1 MRASRIRSLQKRR
14 ILQLAPDASGTSHLP
29 LANFD
34 MPFFQPALYESRPNT
49 QNQSPAYS
57 RFFHS
62 FALTYRHLQTLAPV
76 VSSTALTRARRC
88 PPLTAPSPRRLQR
101 ITFHLPIYLPVPRTS
116 EPAMA
121 DNNDQLEQASQISCA
136 KGCGFFG
143 SASTMNM
150 CSKCFREHSKTDTTP
165 AEVPSPPSASP
176 LVAVDTGVGPSSAAA
191 AAVSVALGSPSMG
204 DSSAAAVGKKVLD
217 GEALAKAAEK
227 GAEEAAAAAGADEE
241 GQPPRKVQKNTSRC
255 FSCRKKIGL
264 TGFQC
269 RCEYFFCS
277 EHRYS
282 DKHHCDYDYKALG
295 QELLQ
300 KANPVVVA
308 SKISKI

>member
-1 MRASRIRSLQKRR
+1 
-14 ILQLAPDASGTSHLP
+14 
-29 LANFD
+29 
-34 MPFFQPALYESRPNT
+34 
-49 QNQSPAYS
+49 
-57 RFFHS
+57 
-62 FALTYRHLQTLAPV
+62 
-76 VSSTALTRARRC
+76 
-88 PPLTAPSPRRLQR
+88 
-101 ITFHLPIYLPVPRTS
+101 
-116 EPAMA
+116 MA
-121 DNNDQLEQASQISCA
+121 DNNDQLEQTTQISCA

-150 CSKCFREHSKTDTTP
+150 CSKCFREHSKSDNAPVEMPASPATTP
-165 AEVPSPPSASP
+165 
-176 LVAVDTGVGPSSAAA
+176 LLAVDSGAGPSST
-191 AAVSVALGSPSMG
+191 VSVAL
-204 DSSAAAVGKKVLD
+204 AAASAPTLGDPAKND
-217 GEALAKAAEK
+217 GEVVVAVSRATEEVGAVIAAPVTE
-227 GAEEAAAAAGADEE
+227 D

-264 TGFQC
+264 TGFKC

-282 DKHHCDYDYKALG
+282 DKHDCDYDYKALG

>member
-1 MRASRIRSLQKRR
+1 
-14 ILQLAPDASGTSHLP
+14 
-29 LANFD
+29 
-34 MPFFQPALYESRPNT
+34 
-49 QNQSPAYS
+49 
-57 RFFHS
+57 
-62 FALTYRHLQTLAPV
+62 
-76 VSSTALTRARRC
+76 
-88 PPLTAPSPRRLQR
+88 
-101 ITFHLPIYLPVPRTS
+101 
-116 EPAMA
+116 MA
-121 DNNDQLEQASQISCA
+121 DNNDQLEQTTQISCA

-150 CSKCFREHSKTDTTP
+150 CSKCFREHSKADTAP
-165 AEVPSPPSASP
+165 AEVPSPPAASP
-176 LVAVDTGVGPSSAAA
+176 LLAVEAGVGPSSAAA
-191 AAVSVALGSPSMG
+191 AAVSSALAAPGPVVSMG
-204 DSSAAAVGKKVLD
+204 DASDAGKVSEGVAEAVARAAEEVASAAA
-217 GEALAKAAEK
+217 
-227 GAEEAAAAAGADEE
+227 EED

-269 RCEYFFCS
+269 RCDYFFCS

-282 DKHHCDYDYKALG
+282 DKHECDYDYKALG